1 MELQGKIIAV
11 LPERSGTSQRGN
23 QWRSITYV
31 LETQE
36 QYPKKLA
43 FDVTNDKIDQLNI
56 QFGEIL
62 TVQFDINA
70 REYNGRWFNSIN
82 AWNVIRQTQQAP
94 TQDGGFSGNV
104 QSGAQAAQQA
114 MASSANAA
122 GVANPTNQQNLFP
135 PAQPQQPQSAAPSSD
150 AQSSDDLPF

>member
-1 MELQGKIIAV
+1 MEIQGKIIVV
-11 LPERSGTSQRGN
+11 LPERSGVSQRGN
-23 QWRSITYV
+23 QWRSISYV

-56 QFGEIL
+56 QLGEIL

-70 REYNGRWFNSIN
+70 REYNGRWFNSVN
-82 AWNVIRQTQQAP
+82 AWNVIRQSQQAP
-94 TQDGGFSGNV
+94 AQGGGFSGNV

-114 MASSANAA
+114 ANAA
-122 GVANPTNQQNLFP
+122 GVANPMNPQNP
-135 PAQPQQPQSAAPSSD
+135 YPPRQKPAQPQGDSS
-150 AQSSDDLPF
+150 DLPF

>member
-1 MELQGKIIAV
+1 MELQGKIIVV
-11 LPERSGTSQRGN
+11 LPERSGVSQRGN
-23 QWRSITYV
+23 QWRSISYV

-70 REYNGRWFNSIN
+70 REYNGRWFNSVN
-82 AWNVIRQTQQAP
+82 AWNVIRQVQQAP
-94 TQDGGFSGNV
+94 AQGGGFSGNV

-114 MASSANAA
+114 MESSANAA
-122 GVANPTNQQNLFP
+122 GFANQMNPQNPYPPRQQA
-135 PAQPQQPQSAAPSSD
+135 AQPQGDSS
-150 AQSSDDLPF
+150 DLPF

>member
-1 MELQGKIIAV
+1 MADIYGKIIAV
-11 LPERSGTSQRGN
+11 LPTRSGTSARGT
-23 QWRSITYV
+23 QWSSQTAVI
-31 LETQE
+31 ETQE

-43 FDVTNDKIDQLNI
+43 FDVINDKIDQFNI
-56 QFGEIL
+56 QVGEFL

-82 AWNVIRQTQQAP
+82 AWNVIRQTQQAHV
-94 TQDGGFSGNV
+94 QGGGFSGNV

-122 GVANPTNQQNLFP
+122 GVAYPPRQNPS
-135 PAQPQQPQSAAPSSD
+135 QPQGDSS
-150 AQSSDDLPF
+150 DLPF

>member
-1 MELQGKIIAV
+1 MELQGKIIVV
-11 LPERSGTSQRGN
+11 LPERSGVSQRGN
-23 QWRSITYV
+23 QWRSISYV

-56 QFGEIL
+56 QLGEIL

-70 REYNGRWFNSIN
+70 REYNGRWFNSVN

-94 TQDGGFSGNV
+94 AQGGGFSGNV
-104 QSGAQAAQQA
+104 QSGSQAAQQA
-114 MASSANAA
+114 MVSSANAA
-122 GVANPTNQQNLFP
+122 GMANPTNPQNLFP
-135 PAQPQQPQSAAPSSD
+135 PAQHSSQQQSQQRGDSS
-150 AQSSDDLPF
+150 DLPF

>member
-1 MELQGKIIAV
+1 MEIQGKIIVV
-11 LPERSGTSQRGN
+11 LPERSGVSQRGN
-23 QWRSITYV
+23 QWRSISYV

-56 QFGEIL
+56 QLGEIL

-70 REYNGRWFNSIN
+70 REYNGRWFNSVN
-82 AWNVIRQTQQAP
+82 AWNVIRQAQQA
-94 TQDGGFSGNV
+94 TAQGGGFSGNV
-104 QSGAQAAQQA
+104 QSCAQAAQQA

-122 GVANPTNQQNLFP
+122 GMANPTNPQNLFP
-135 PAQPQQPQSAAPSSD
+135 PAQHSSQQQSQQRGDSS
-150 AQSSDDLPF
+150 DLPF

>member
-1 MELQGKIIAV
+1 MV

-23 QWRSITYV
+23 QWRSISYV

-56 QFGEIL
+56 QLGEIL

-94 TQDGGFSGNV
+94 AQCGGFSGNV
-104 QSGAQAAQQA
+104 QSGAQASQQA

-122 GVANPTNQQNLFP
+122 GVANPMNPQNPYPPRQQ
-135 PAQPQQPQSAAPSSD
+135 PAQPQGDSS
-150 AQSSDDLPF
+150 DLPF

>member
-1 MELQGKIIAV
+1 MEIQGKIIVV
-11 LPERSGTSQRGN
+11 LPERSGVSQRGN
-23 QWRSITYV
+23 QWRSISYV

-56 QFGEIL
+56 QLGEIL

-70 REYNGRWFNSIN
+70 REYNGRWFNSVN

-94 TQDGGFSGNV
+94 AQGVGFSGNV
-104 QSGAQAAQQA
+104 QSSAQAAQQA

-122 GVANPTNQQNLFP
+122 GVANPMNPQNP
-135 PAQPQQPQSAAPSSD
+135 YKTGQQSAHQQ
-150 AQSSDDLPF
+150 AQQRGNSDDLPF

>member
-1 MELQGKIIAV
+1 MEIQGKIIVV
-11 LPERSGTSQRGN
+11 LPERSGVSQIGN
-23 QWRSITYV
+23 QWRSISYV

-56 QFGEIL
+56 QIGEIL

-70 REYNGRWFNSIN
+70 REYNGRWFNSVN
-82 AWNVIRQTQQAP
+82 AWNVIRQNQQAP
-94 TQDGGFSGNV
+94 AQSGGFSGNV

-122 GVANPTNQQNLFP
+122 GVAYPPRQQSS
-135 PAQPQQPQSAAPSSD
+135 QPQGDSS
-150 AQSSDDLPF
+150 DLPF

>member
-1 MELQGKIIAV
+1 MEIQGKIIVV
-11 LPERSGTSQRGN
+11 LPERSGVSQRGN
-23 QWRSITYV
+23 QWRSISYV

-82 AWNVIRQTQQAP
+82 AWNVIRQTH
-94 TQDGGFSGNV
+94 QDPSQGVGFSGNV
-104 QSGAQAAQQA
+104 QSSAQAAQQA

-122 GVANPTNQQNLFP
+122 GVAYPMNPQNQYQTG
-135 PAQPQQPQSAAPSSD
+135 QQSAQQQ
-150 AQSSDDLPF
+150 AQQRGNSDDLPF

>member
-1 MELQGKIIAV
+1 MEIQGKIIAV
-11 LPERSGTSQRGN
+11 LPERSGVSQRGN
-23 QWRSITYV
+23 QWRSISYV

-56 QFGEIL
+56 QLGEIL

-70 REYNGRWFNSIN
+70 REYNGRWFNSVN
-82 AWNVIRQTQQAP
+82 AWNVIRQTQQAT
-94 TQDGGFSGNV
+94 TQGGGFSGNV

-114 MASSANAA
+114 MESSANAA
-122 GVANPTNQQNLFP
+122 GFANQMNPQNPYPPRQQA
-135 PAQPQQPQSAAPSSD
+135 AQPQGDSS
-150 AQSSDDLPF
+150 DLPF

>member
-1 MELQGKIIAV
+1 MELQGKIIVV

-23 QWRSITYV
+23 QWRSITYI

-70 REYNGRWFNSIN
+70 REYNGRWFNSVN
-82 AWNVIRQTQQAP
+82 AWNVMRQTSQAP
-94 TQDGGFSGNV
+94 AQGGGFNGNV

-114 MASSANAA
+114 MASSANAN
-122 GVANPTNQQNLFP
+122 GVANPMNPQNPFPPRQQ
-135 PAQPQQPQSAAPSSD
+135 PAQPQGDSD
-150 AQSSDDLPF
+150 ELPF

>member
-1 MELQGKIIAV
+1 MELQGKIIVV

-56 QFGEIL
+56 QVGEFL

-70 REYNGRWFNSIN
+70 REYNGRWFNSVN

-94 TQDGGFSGNV
+94 TQGGGFSGNV
-104 QSGAQAAQQA
+104 QSGEQAAQQA
-114 MASSANAA
+114 MASSANAN
-122 GVANPTNQQNLFP
+122 GVANPTNPRNPFP
-135 PAQPQQPQSAAPSSD
+135 PRQQTAQPQGDSS
-150 AQSSDDLPF
+150 DLPF

>member
-1 MELQGKIIAV
+1 MELQGKIIVV
-11 LPERSGTSQRGN
+11 LPERSGVSQRGN
-23 QWRSITYV
+23 QWRSISYV

-36 QYPKKLA
+36 QYPKKLV

-56 QFGEIL
+56 QLGEIL

-70 REYNGRWFNSIN
+70 REYNGRWFNSVN

-94 TQDGGFSGNV
+94 AQSVCFSGNV

-122 GVANPTNQQNLFP
+122 GVANPMNPQNPYQPRQQTV
-135 PAQPQQPQSAAPSSD
+135 QTQGDSS
-150 AQSSDDLPF
+150 DLPF

>member
-1 MELQGKIIAV
+1 MEIQGKIIAV
-11 LPERSGTSQRGN
+11 LPERSGVSQRGN
-23 QWRSITYV
+23 QWRSISYV

-70 REYNGRWFNSIN
+70 REYNGRWFNSVN
-82 AWNVIRQTQQAP
+82 AWNVIRQNHQSPAQC
-94 TQDGGFSGNV
+94 GGFSGNV
-104 QSGAQAAQQA
+104 HSGAQAAQQA

-122 GVANPTNQQNLFP
+122 GVANTMNQQNMFP
-135 PAQPQQPQSAAPSSD
+135 PAQQSAHQQ
-150 AQSSDDLPF
+150 AQQRGNSDDLPF

>member
-1 MELQGKIIAV
+1 MEIQGKIIAV
-11 LPERSGTSQRGN
+11 LPERSGVSQRGN
-23 QWRSITYV
+23 QWRSISYV

-70 REYNGRWFNSIN
+70 REYNGRWFNSVN

-94 TQDGGFSGNV
+94 AQGVGFSGNV
-104 QSGAQAAQQA
+104 QPGAQAAQQA

-122 GVANPTNQQNLFP
+122 GVANPMNPQNPYQTGQHSAQQQ
-135 PAQPQQPQSAAPSSD
+135 AQQQGN
-150 AQSSDDLPF
+150 SDDLPF

>member
-1 MELQGKIIAV
+1 MELQGKIIVV
-11 LPERSGTSQRGN
+11 LPERSGVSQRGN
-23 QWRSITYV
+23 QWRSISYV

-56 QFGEIL
+56 QLGEIL

-70 REYNGRWFNSIN
+70 REYNGRWFNSVN
-82 AWNVIRQTQQAP
+82 AWNVIRQAQQDTA
-94 TQDGGFSGNV
+94 QGGGFSGNV

-122 GVANPTNQQNLFP
+122 GMANPTNPQNLFP
-135 PAQPQQPQSAAPSSD
+135 PAQKSAQQQ
-150 AQSSDDLPF
+150 AQQRGNSDDLPF

>member
-1 MELQGKIIAV
+1 MV

-23 QWRSITYV
+23 QWRSISYV

-56 QFGEIL
+56 QVGEFL

-70 REYNGRWFNSIN
+70 REYNGRWFNSVN

-94 TQDGGFSGNV
+94 AQGGGFSGNV

-114 MASSANAA
+114 MASYANAN
-122 GVANPTNQQNLFP
+122 GVSNPMNPQNPFPPRQQ
-135 PAQPQQPQSAAPSSD
+135 PAQPQGN
-150 AQSSDDLPF
+150 SDDLPF

>member
-1 MELQGKIIAV
+1 MELQGKIIVV
-11 LPERSGTSQRGN
+11 LPERSGVSQRGN
-23 QWRSITYV
+23 QWRSISYV

-56 QFGEIL
+56 QLGEIL

-70 REYNGRWFNSIN
+70 REYNGRWFNSVN
-82 AWNVIRQTQQAP
+82 AWNVIRQAQQA
-94 TQDGGFSGNV
+94 TVQGGGFSGNV

-114 MASSANAA
+114 MLSSANAA
-122 GVANPTNQQNLFP
+122 GMANPTNPQNLFP
-135 PAQPQQPQSAAPSSD
+135 PAQKSAQQQ
-150 AQSSDDLPF
+150 AQQRGNSDDLPF

>member
-1 MELQGKIIAV
+1 MELQGKIIVV
-11 LPERSGTSQRGN
+11 LPERSGVSQRGN
-23 QWRSITYV
+23 QWRSISYV

-56 QFGEIL
+56 QLGEIL

-70 REYNGRWFNSIN
+70 REYNGRWFNSVN
-82 AWNVIRQTQQAP
+82 AWNVIRQAQQA
-94 TQDGGFSGNV
+94 TAQGGGFSGNV

-122 GVANPTNQQNLFP
+122 GMANPTNPQNLFP
-135 PAQPQQPQSAAPSSD
+135 HAQHSSQQQSQQLGDSS
-150 AQSSDDLPF
+150 DLPF

>member
-1 MELQGKIIAV
+1 MELQGKIIVV

-43 FDVTNDKIDQLNI
+43 FDVINDKIDQLNI

-70 REYNGRWFNSIN
+70 REYNGRWFNSVN

-94 TQDGGFSGNV
+94 AQGGGYSGNV
-104 QSGAQAAQQA
+104 QTGAQAAQQA
-114 MASSANAA
+114 MASSANMA
-122 GVANPTNQQNLFP
+122 GVANPTNPQNPYPPRQQ
-135 PAQPQQPQSAAPSSD
+135 PAQPQGN
-150 AQSSDDLPF
+150 SDDLPF

>member
-1 MELQGKIIAV
+1 MEIQGKIIAV
-11 LPERSGTSQRGN
+11 LPTRSGTSARGT
-23 QWRSITYV
+23 QWSSQTAVI
-31 LETQE
+31 ETQE

-43 FDVTNDKIDQLNI
+43 FDVINDKIDQSNI
-56 QFGEIL
+56 QLGEFP

-70 REYNGRWFNSIN
+70 REYNGRWFNSVN

-94 TQDGGFSGNV
+94 AQGGGFSGNV

-122 GVANPTNQQNLFP
+122 GVANTMNQQNMFP
-135 PAQPQQPQSAAPSSD
+135 PRQQTAQTQGDSS
-150 AQSSDDLPF
+150 DLPF

>member
-1 MELQGKIIAV
+1 MEIQGKIIAV
-11 LPERSGTSQRGN
+11 LPERSGVSQRGN
-23 QWRSITYV
+23 QWRSISYV

-70 REYNGRWFNSIN
+70 REYNGRWFNSVN
-82 AWNVIRQTQQAP
+82 AWNVIRQNQQAP
-94 TQDGGFSGNV
+94 AQSGGFSGNV
-104 QSGAQAAQQA
+104 QSSAQAAQQA
-114 MASSANAA
+114 MASSANSA
-122 GVANPTNQQNLFP
+122 GVANPMNPQNP
-135 PAQPQQPQSAAPSSD
+135 YQPRQQSAQTQGDSS
-150 AQSSDDLPF
+150 DLPF

>member
-1 MELQGKIIAV
+1 MEIQGKIIVV
-11 LPERSGTSQRGN
+11 LPERSGVSQRGN
-23 QWRSITYV
+23 QWRSISYV

-70 REYNGRWFNSIN
+70 REYNGRWFNSVN
-82 AWNVIRQTQQAP
+82 AWNVIRQTQQSPA
-94 TQDGGFSGNV
+94 QCGGFSGNV
-104 QSGAQAAQQA
+104 QSSAQAAQQA

-122 GVANPTNQQNLFP
+122 GFTNPMNQQNLFP
-135 PAQPQQPQSAAPSSD
+135 PAQQSAQQQ
-150 AQSSDDLPF
+150 AQQRGNPDDLPF

>member
-1 MELQGKIIAV
+1 MELQGKIIVV

-56 QFGEIL
+56 QVGEFL

-70 REYNGRWFNSIN
+70 REYQGRYFNSVQ

-94 TQDGGFSGNV
+94 AQGGGYSGNV

-135 PAQPQQPQSAAPSSD
+135 PEQQSAQQQ
-150 AQSSDDLPF
+150 AQQRGNYDDLPF